1 MNKKIYIN
9 SDSTNIKAG
18 DIKFMIDK
26 KCEYWRVYFSMS
38 RIKWALFENN
48 YYDKDIE
55 GFNNKDE
62 DNKYTSLHSIP
73 KYHVYKDK
81 VKLGPVL
88 ARKTFED
95 KPFLFIPK
103 TYKKGGKLAITK
115 DYYIYDVDEEYKIN
129 EKATLIF
136 YQ

>member
-1 MNKKIYIN
+1 MNKQVEFNLNFGGFYESIH
-9 SDSTNIKAG
+9 SC
-18 DIKFMIDK
+18 MIDD
-26 KCEYWRVYFSMS
+26 S
-38 RIKWALFENN
+38 IAN

-88 ARKTFED
+88 TRKTFED